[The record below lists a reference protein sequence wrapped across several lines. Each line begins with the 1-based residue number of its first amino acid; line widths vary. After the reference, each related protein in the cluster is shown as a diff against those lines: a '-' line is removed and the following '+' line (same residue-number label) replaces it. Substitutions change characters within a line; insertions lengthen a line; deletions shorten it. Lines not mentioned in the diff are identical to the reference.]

1 MLCDIW
7 MGQEVVEVVVYVKEN
22 DSIFNLYQLWV
33 FFFFFRDEGL
43 NVGTGCSPL
52 PVMGLNDTVI

>member
-7 MGQEVVEVVVYVKEN
+7 MGQEVVEVVMYVKDHDN
-22 DSIFNLYQLWV
+22 TFNLYQLCS
-33 FFFFFRDEGL
+33 FFRDEEL

-52 PVMGLNDTVI
+52 PVMGLNDKVI